1 MTTER
6 DIRNQIRCAEK
17 QGLAQGI
24 EKGLAQGMEQGNL
37 QVIPCRLLF
46 FFTSF
51 SPS

>member
-6 DIRNQIRCAEK
+6 DIRNQIRYAEK

-24 EKGLAQGMEQGNL
+24 EKGLARGMEQGNL